1 VITPQQLQDIIGLQ
15 FNDSSLLLD
24 ALTHRSYA
32 NEAKDETVANSER
45 LEYLG
50 DAVLAFLSADYVF
63 HQSPELAEG
72 ELTRMRASL
81 VNASALAILANE
93 ISLGDALRM
102 GKGVEKNGG
111 RRNKNILSDG
121 FEALLGA
128 IYLDQGLDSV
138 KAFLQPRLAAL
149 SSLMGDGIGDRD
161 ARSDLQARAQA
172 ERGFTPVYRVVDEA
186 GLEHD
191 RTYTV
196 EVVVGEDIVG
206 KGSGRSKQSAAMAA
220 AQDAL
225 ERWKQ

>member
-1 VITPQQLQDIIGLQ
+1 MTPEQLEDAIGLR
-15 FNDSSLLLD
+15 FHDPSLLIE

-32 NEAKDETVANSER
+32 NEAKDEFVANSER

-63 HQSPELAEG
+63 HQAPDLAEG
-72 ELTRMRASL
+72 DLTRMRAAL
-81 VNASALAILANE
+81 VNAGALALLANE

-102 GKGVEKNGG
+102 GKGIEKNGG
-111 RRNKNILSDG
+111 RKNKNILSDG

-138 KAFLQPRLAAL
+138 RAFLQPRLAKL
-149 SSLMGDGIGDRD
+149 TDLMGEAISERD

-172 ERGFTPVYRVVDEA
+172 ERGYTPVYRVVDEV

-196 EVVVGEDIVG
+196 EVVVGADIVG
-206 KGSGRSKQSAAMAA
+206 KGSGRSKQTAAMTA

-225 ERWKQ
+225 MHWNL

>member
-1 VITPQQLQDIIGLQ
+1 MSPEHFQTIIGIG
-15 FNDSSLLLD
+15 FNDNSLLLE

-102 GKGVEKNGG
+102 GKGIEKNGG

-128 IYLDQGLDSV
+128 IYLDQGLETV
-138 KAFLQPRLAAL
+138 RAFLNPRLATLSVLIGEAL
-149 SSLMGDGIGDRD
+149 SERD

-172 ERGFTPVYRVVDEA
+172 EIGYTPVYRVVEET

-191 RTYTV
+191 RLYIV
-196 EVVVGEDIVG
+196 EVVVGEQVVG
-206 KGSGRSKQSAAMAA
+206 SGTGRSKQAASMSAA
-220 AQDAL
+220 QNAL
-225 ERWKQ
+225 ERWQQE